1 MKNYKQH
8 ERTTLN
14 PEEAKEF
21 GFLHEIKEA
30 LFEEGSE
37 LIIISAKK
45 EGQPS

>member
-1 MKNYKQH
+1 MH

-14 PEEAKEF
+14 PEEAQEF
-21 GFLHEIKEA
+21 GLIQEIKEE